1 MYGVDFCELE
11 FLDELYLQKIGVKWK
26 ETKNCMCKLVIF
38 LPCKETP
45 NGGMGVVKC
54 NRQR

>member
-1 MYGVDFCELE
+1 MSYMCK
-11 FLDELYLQKIGVKWK
+11 KIDVKWK
-26 ETKNCMCKLVIF
+26 ETKNCMCKLVMF

-45 NGGMGVVKC
+45 DRGMGVVKC